1 MLATRYANVSDV
13 LVSRSTIDALS
24 GSYSWRVTFHPL
36 FDQNISLQLSSSSLF
51 LNTNVR
57 ANVSVTRLQEALSFR
72 TIDYSKITLSF
83 MNYSTRPITL
93 LPFHKA
99 SFMNVSSVLNA
110 SITNSLSDA
119 VDQELELLPSIG
131 RVKVF
136 ESGCPDLSKIHFRA
150 SQDCIAMTIR
160 FGAEN
165 DLNVNTLSPRHLGSV
180 PLLQIHVLSG
190 FVEHA
195 TVKVDRKG
203 RGYLNYSV
211 SVTNNGVDF
220 SSPALSGNKLSFFEL
235 ENVKITQLYP
245 PLGPEFGGTLVILSL
260 YYDALDR
267 SSTRSPYALHLPGF
281 NRESNSAFCRFGNTV
296 VPAVFVDS
304 TDRIA
309 PQWLQELGV
318 DVING
323 ASSIAKLIST
333 TATPPMP
340 FSIFSLLCVTPPHSP
355 GPVPLSISF
364 TGASSEDESDFSDP
378 SKSPHFLYV
387 AQSLAV
393 RSSPISGTAE
403 GGTVVTIFGLNL
415 APKASSDRSLG
426 LIHCRFGSDEYT
438 VPAMWTSTDVLIC
451 KTPQFPPALSPSSP
465 SRSVSVALQVTLN
478 GQNFAHEPLQ
488 FTFEAPRKV
497 TQLVPSSGSSRGNTP
512 VLVIGT
518 GGFIN
523 VSSDKLAG
531 TLPSASLFRQN
542 RASRT
547 SLGDL
552 RCRFGD
558 EAEVRGIFV
567 SDRAVRCISPP
578 LAGRST
584 VQLLAFALPP
594 ASTFLL
600 RNVSLF
606 FANSTAGASSF
617 GSNSSKALYR
627 SLIELGLR
635 GGENSR
641 GSDASLLRQLNIGQ
655 QQPTFPPRLFSAS
668 LSLPNLPCLDD
679 GGLSSATGSSVSG
692 PGNAPTFPKN
702 CVPTSSTAEKLTLD
716 STGAQIS
723 AALSDLS
730 RLRGKVKVQVI
741 YVVAT
746 CVQVDRVNS
755 TVNVSSIPF
764 ASPSVSSS
772 ATSSGTSSITGT
784 TKFLNVSL

>member
-1 MLATRYANVSDV
+1 VSSADIARALTDVISKSAALLLSSTSAYIYQSLFNMMTVVPGNTSKPSWIVSLPRIFESDYTSLRLEINSTLLSGSISRVDMSTISRGAPSRISGYFNLTLSTSVTAFTIQFAADSSSIAFEKSIESMLATRYANVSDV

-110 SITNSLSDA
+110 SISNSLSDA
-119 VDQELELLPSIG
+119 VDRELEILPSIG
-131 RVKVF
+131 RVRVF

-203 RGYLNYSV
+203 RGYLNYTV

-340 FSIFSLLCVTPPHSP
+340 FSIFSLLCVTPPILLDLCRSR
-355 GPVPLSISF
+355 F
-364 TGASSEDESDFSDP
+364 R
-378 SKSPHFLYV
+378 
-387 AQSLAV
+387 SLVLQV
-393 RSSPISGTAE
+393 RTK
-403 GGTVVTIFGLNL
+403 VTFQIHLNL
-415 APKASSDRSLG
+415 HTFSTLPNRLLCALHLFLVQLKEVRLLRSLG
-426 LIHCRFGSDEYT
+426 SI
-438 VPAMWTSTDVLIC
+438 W
-451 KTPQFPPALSPSSP
+451 PQKLHP
-465 SRSVSVALQVTLN
+465 T
-478 GQNFAHEPLQ
+478 
-488 FTFEAPRKV
+488 EA
-497 TQLVPSSGSSRGNTP
+497 
-512 VLVIGT
+512 
-518 GGFIN
+518 
-523 VSSDKLAG
+523 
-531 TLPSASLFRQN
+531 
-542 RASRT
+542 
-547 SLGDL
+547 
-552 RCRFGD
+552 
-558 EAEVRGIFV
+558 
-567 SDRAVRCISPP
+567 
-578 LAGRST
+578 
-584 VQLLAFALPP
+584 
-594 ASTFLL
+594 
-600 RNVSLF
+600 
-606 FANSTAGASSF
+606 
-617 GSNSSKALYR
+617 
-627 SLIELGLR
+627 
-635 GGENSR
+635 
-641 GSDASLLRQLNIGQ
+641 
-655 QQPTFPPRLFSAS
+655 
-668 LSLPNLPCLDD
+668 
-679 GGLSSATGSSVSG
+679 
-692 PGNAPTFPKN
+692 
-702 CVPTSSTAEKLTLD
+702 
-716 STGAQIS
+716 
-723 AALSDLS
+723 
-730 RLRGKVKVQVI
+730 
-741 YVVAT
+741 
-746 CVQVDRVNS
+746 
-755 TVNVSSIPF
+755 
-764 ASPSVSSS
+764 
-772 ATSSGTSSITGT
+772 
-784 TKFLNVSL
+784 